1 MPETSGATARPAPRW
16 RGSAVPSAVL
26 AFVAV
31 LGMLPYVEFAR
42 AQGSLRE
49 FVSAFDE
56 ATYLLGDTS
65 TPYRYLSE
73 AAVEVIAAVTPGGVA
88 GLLIAADI
96 LIPVVV
102 AAAAW
107 LLVRN
112 LVQHDGLR
120 VLCVLLLLFGQ
131 ELFSVANS
139 IVWPRNAIETLQE
152 LYPPTTTKLIP
163 DATTS
168 YFGLF
173 RTPEPGVSWVL
184 LFTFLALVSRDPLR
198 AFDHPRRL
206 ATYTIFAVLGFA
218 YPFISVPVVL
228 LTTAI
233 LAWALVHERGH
244 ARAIGGALL
253 LGVGSFA
260 LAALVS
266 AIGDPVSG
274 TSVLF
279 QSRYPTVTPA
289 VAAGLIVVAAAT
301 LGYRGEVVRRL
312 DLLVPVTAALIPVV
326 ATNQQLLTGRMVS
339 ARDWERY
346 ANYQLVLFSVL
357 CLATTVLRD
366 RWAAS
371 RPESR
376 LNVVGAAGWAV
387 AAVLGVLLLGWQ
399 RDVYA
404 AWAPTNAAAQDT
416 ARLIDSA
423 RNGSDGRAGGAGK
436 RRPHAPRSPAHR
448 RRASFPG
455 RLHATVPGAG
465 AELLG
470 RHPAQPARATS
481 RGALRPRASA
491 RLDARA
497 TGAATPPGGRGRRWR
512 VLLRVR
518 LALADVWP
526 PLTDGRGLRRSE
538 ALRRL
543 PLVTAAYR
551 AYLADRERDPPA
563 AALVVS
569 GAAPAGLGDGRVNT
583 LLDTSPN
590 SLLGVYLQ
598 RWPRE

>member
-1 MPETSGATARPAPRW
+1 M
-16 RGSAVPSAVL
+16 L

-423 RNGSDGRAGGAGK
+423 RNGSDGAPVVLENAGLTPLVRLLTDDEPRFLVDYTRLFQEPVRSFSAGTPPDQAGPHREELFAHAHRLGWTPEQLELQLRQEVVGDAGGFYS
-436 RRPHAPRSPAHR
+436 H
-448 RRASFPG
+448 F
-455 RLHATVPGAG
+455 VF
-465 AELLG
+465 
-470 RHPAQPARATS
+470 
-481 RGALRPRASA
+481 
-491 RLDARA
+491 
-497 TGAATPPGGRGRRWR
+497 
-512 VLLRVR
+512 
-518 LALADVWP
+518 ALADVWP

>member
-1 MPETSGATARPAPRW
+1 MRQGLPHAVERTGVPETSGATARPAPRW
-16 RGSAVPSAVL
+16 RQLAVPSAVL
-26 AFVAV
+26 AFVAGA
-31 LGMLPYVEFAR
+31 GMLPYVEFAR

-404 AWAPTNAAAQDT
+404 AWAPHERRCPGHRTTHRQRAQ
-416 ARLIDSA
+416 RLRRS
-423 RNGSDGRAGGAGK
+423 AGGAGK

-470 RHPAQPARATS
+470 RHPARPGRATS
-481 RGALRPRASA
+481 RGEDSSPTRIGSAGRPSNWSCNS
-491 RLDARA
+491 
-497 TGAATPPGGRGRRWR
+497 PGGRGRRWR
-512 VLLRVR
+512 VLLAFRVR
-518 LALADVWP
+518 AGGRLAAPDRRAGLASV
-526 PLTDGRGLRRSE
+526 G
-538 ALRRL
+538 
-543 PLVTAAYR
+543 
-551 AYLADRERDPPA
+551 
-563 AALVVS
+563 
-569 GAAPAGLGDGRVNT
+569 GAAPAAARDRGVPGVPGGSGANRLPPLSSSAAPHSGRPGRR
-583 LLDTSPN
+583 SR
-590 SLLGVYLQ
+590 Q
-598 RWPRE
+598 HAPRHLA